1 MAVVEDV
8 GILDIE
14 CNIYGNSGRVSIVY
28 PGHNIY
34 GSNGRT
40 SIVDT

>member
-1 MAVVEDV
+1 MAVIEDV

-14 CNIYGNSGRVSIVY
+14 CNIYGNSRRVSIVY

-34 GSNGRT
+34 RSDGRA